1 MVKNMKRYKKV
12 LEKEGRT
19 DELAMFNFSPV
30 TYNLPQD
37 YAIFLE
43 EFKRTNANENQKNQQ
58 LWIMKPVGKA

>member
-1 MVKNMKRYKKV
+1 MVKNLKRFKKT
-12 LEKEGRT
+12 LEKENRI
-19 DELAMFNFSPV
+19 DELAMFNFYPA

-43 EFKRTNANENQKNQQ
+43 EFKRTNANENLKTNQ